1 MVPLRESGGAE
12 RPGALFCGS
21 HMLQG
26 WLHTRN
32 IVLPTRGTGH
42 FARRL
47 RPAAVVSVPPC
58 RADVLNLR
66 TSPPPNTSPLVTGVP
81 NA

>member
-12 RPGALFCGS
+12 RTGALFCGS

-26 WLHTRN
+26 WFHARN

-47 RPAAVVSVPPC
+47 RTWCS
-58 RADVLNLR
+58 
-66 TSPPPNTSPLVTGVP
+66 GVRSSLSG
-81 NA
+81 